1 MSTLRSLEA
10 KIPPP
15 LVAALVAAAMW
26 GFSRALPTLDLPT
39 AVRRY
44 VAITLALVGVGFS
57 VAGVFSFRR
66 AKTTVNPMKP
76 ETASTLV
83 ASGIYKVTRNPMY
96 VGLLFVLIAWAVFLS
111 SAWAL
116 FWPVFFFIYIS
127 RFQIVPEE
135 RALDAL
141 FGNEYSAYKSR
152 VRRWL

>member
-1 MSTLRSLEA
+1 MSTLQSLEA

-15 LVAALVAAAMW
+15 LVVALVAAVMW
-26 GFSRALPTLDLPT
+26 GFSLVLPSLDLPT

-44 VAITLALVGVGFS
+44 VAIALALVGIGFN
-57 VAGVFSFRR
+57 VAGVISFHC

-76 ETASTLV
+76 ETTSTLV
-83 ASGIYKVTRNPMY
+83 SSGIYKVTRNPMY
-96 VGLLFVLIAWAVFLS
+96 VGLLVVLVAWAVFLS

-116 FWPVFFFIYIS
+116 LWPVFFYIYIS
-127 RFQIVPEE
+127 RLQIVPEE

-141 FGNEYSAYKSR
+141 FGSEYAVYKSK

>member
-1 MSTLRSLEA
+1 MSNLQSLEA

-15 LVAALVAAAMW
+15 LVAALAAAAMW
-26 GFSRALPTLDLPT
+26 GISLVLPSFDLPT

-44 VAITLALVGVGFS
+44 VAIALALVGVGFS
-57 VAGVFSFRR
+57 AAGVISFRR
-66 AKTTVNPMKP
+66 AKTTINPMQP

-83 ASGIYKVTRNPMY
+83 ASGVYKVTRNPMY
-96 VGLLFVLIAWAVFLS
+96 VGLLVALVAWGVFLS

-116 FWPVFFFIYIS
+116 LCTVFFYVYIS
-127 RFQIVPEE
+127 RLQIVPEE

-141 FGNEYSAYKSR
+141 FGTEYAAYKSK